1 MNTKTLTK
9 YLSSVRRKLITFKDP
24 WDSIHK
30 TALPRPFQ
38 TNHQECC
45 SSWDIVIIY
54 LQATHLF
61 YPTTRLIAVIRK
73 NKDINPSTTYCIIN
87 IWLIADFK
95 KSTNTYQVVV
105 CTILMF
111 HYKLGVPKNY
121 NDAALSISG
130 KLQFPKKK
138 SISSIMVSSQNYLST
153 KVHHLHFLS
162 IWFKTDSNRF
172 LSDLYYLPKF
182 MCISNSIIFKTFCLF
197 FTKSP
202 NGNFF
207 K

>member
-9 YLSSVRRKLITFKDP
+9 YLSSVRRKFITFKDP

-30 TALPRPFQ
+30 TALPRPLQ

-45 SSWDIVIIY
+45 SSWDFVIIY

-73 NKDINPSTTYCIIN
+73 NNNLNSSTTYYIIN

-95 KSTNTYQVVV
+95 ISTNTYKVEV

-111 HYKLGVPKNY
+111 HWKLGLPKNY
-121 NDAALSISG
+121 NNAAL
-130 KLQFPKKK
+130 

-153 KVHHLHFLS
+153 KVQRLHFVS
-162 IWFKTDSNRF
+162 IWFKTNLNRF